1 MLLWHCAHAPEH
13 THMVTCARRF
23 RKGRHA
29 YAETCMHT
37 KSHSQCFMIHMQ
49 KHTHMPPGTFKI
61 VHTPTGAHTR
71 THKSKH
77 VNGFML
83 LDLQQRSF
91 LLVIIGDLQGWSET
105 LFAVCGHPK

>member
-1 MLLWHCAHAPEH
+1 
-13 THMVTCARRF
+13 
-23 RKGRHA
+23 
-29 YAETCMHT
+29 MHT

-49 KHTHMPPGTFKI
+49 KHTHTYAPWHI
-61 VHTPTGAHTR
+61 QNRSHAWAHTR

-91 LLVIIGDLQGWSET
+91 LLVIIVHFQGWSET